1 MEFGLFVQ
9 AHVPR
14 HEAEVDPAG
23 AEHTP
28 LLREVELAEACD
40 RHGFK
45 YVWSVEHHFL
55 EEYSHLSASEIL
67 LPFIAARTRRIHVGS
82 AIWNLT
88 PPVNH
93 PARVAERVAMLDHLS
108 EGRFEFGT
116 GRGSSSTE
124 FRGFGIP
131 DGETTR
137 AMFDEAL
144 REILRMWRETPYGYE
159 GRFFSMPARN
169 VLPKPWTRPHPPL
182 WVACG
187 SPSTFE
193 KAARLG
199 LGALCFSLGTPREF
213 EPLIRT
219 YKDTIRHAEP
229 IGAYVND
236 NVACVTQLVCMEDR
250 QKARAVAMAMGSS
263 YHTSLVFRYLDTFP
277 RPPGVPEWPRLIPEP
292 DGAALEGVAAE
303 VRALGRRALPVPT
316 DVARLEDCRRLADAA
331 HAELGRIDVL
341 VNNAFRSAPYEP
353 VEEAS
358 MEDWR
363 RIFDVNLFGAV
374 QLSQAVIPH
383 MKARGG
389 GSIVMIGSMSMRV
402 IEPRFGGYAAS
413 KAALASAVQTM
424 AKELGASGVRVNSVV
439 PGYIW
444 GPALERYFQQLAH
457 ARATTPEAVYA
468 EIASRT
474 SLNHIPDSE
483 EVAAAVVF
491 FASDLSRAVTGQAL
505 DVNGGHYFH

>member
-14 HEAEVDPAG
+14 LEVEADPGG
-23 AEHTP
+23 AEHAR
-28 LLREVELAEACD
+28 LLREVELAETAD

-55 EEYSHLSASEIL
+55 EEYSHLSASEIVLQPVHLREGGPPGRRRAL
-67 LPFIAARTRRIHVGS
+67 LLARHAARLRAAHPHLQGHHPTRGAGRRLRQRQRRVRDAARLHGGPAEGARGRHDDGEQLPREPRLPVPRHLPAPAGRARMAAAHPRARRRDARGAHRGRPPAGGRPRRGGARRPAVRRRRLRPAHLRPPRLAPAAGGGAPHARALRARGAPAVRPGSRPLDDAHARGGAPMSALLQDRVAIVSGIGPGLGRAIALACAREGANIVLAART
-82 AIWNLT
+82 A
-88 PPVNH
+88 
-93 PARVAERVAMLDHLS
+93 
-108 EGRFEFGT
+108 
-116 GRGSSSTE
+116 
-124 FRGFGIP
+124 
-131 DGETTR
+131 
-137 AMFDEAL
+137 
-144 REILRMWRETPYGYE
+144 
-159 GRFFSMPARN
+159 
-169 VLPKPWTRPHPPL
+169 
-182 WVACG
+182 
-187 SPSTFE
+187 
-193 KAARLG
+193 
-199 LGALCFSLGTPREF
+199 
-213 EPLIRT
+213 
-219 YKDTIRHAEP
+219 
-229 IGAYVND
+229 
-236 NVACVTQLVCMEDR
+236 
-250 QKARAVAMAMGSS
+250 
-263 YHTSLVFRYLDTFP
+263 
-277 RPPGVPEWPRLIPEP
+277 
-292 DGAALEGVAAE
+292 AALEAVAAE
-303 VRALGRRALPVPT
+303 VRALGRRALAVPT
-316 DVARLEDCRRLADAA
+316 DVARPEDCRRLADAA

-457 ARATTPEAVYA
+457 ERATTPEAVYA

-491 FASDLSRAVTGQAL
+491 FASHLARAVA
-505 DVNGGHYFH
+505 